1 MATAKGGPLMAGRYK
16 SIWACLHR
24 CLKIADREDGGL
36 AGFVGGALGGAA
48 LLAAHRRLVVLVGVV
63 CGVAGDGV
71 EQGFQFRDTGPQPPD
86 FGDFSA
92 QPREFAIALLATLD
106 VATQLLAEPLD
117 LLAGLPVAGVLCQ
130 GLVTVHRSGETLH
143 HSTQL
148 LTHRPFG
155 VAVLE
160 DLQQEL
166 ALIIRAEK
174 QSVQGVHRRQRQACV
189 GVGSMR
195 VGHLDHAHRG
205 TGIAGSDALGRG

>member
-1 MATAKGGPLMAGRYK
+1 MAGRYK

-130 GLVTVHRSGETLH
+130 GLDGAPQRRNAAPQHPAAHPSPLRCSGA
-143 HSTQL
+143 
-148 LTHRPFG
+148 RGPP
-155 VAVLE
+155 A
-160 DLQQEL
+160 
-166 ALIIRAEK
+166 
-174 QSVQGVHRRQRQACV
+174 
-189 GVGSMR
+189 GVGIDNPS
-195 VGHLDHAHRG
+195 
-205 TGIAGSDALGRG
+205 